1 MVTLYSLNESFE
13 VFKNVFCGN
22 IEIAG
27 LKVNIC
33 NHCHKRFFEK
43 RLSDYQHIVRLIHK
57 EEISPPKC
65 YDQSLRRVQ
74 PGKELRM
81 LTLICCM
88 ALIWAIWRVTF
99 VGIRLAWGI
108 TKILFSVIFLPVI
121 VIGLLLAGLAYIAL
135 PAVIIIGLIALF
147 TGKAAV

>member
-1 MVTLYSLNESFE
+1 
-13 VFKNVFCGN
+13 
-22 IEIAG
+22 
-27 LKVNIC
+27 
-33 NHCHKRFFEK
+33 
-43 RLSDYQHIVRLIHK
+43 
-57 EEISPPKC
+57 
-65 YDQSLRRVQ
+65 
-74 PGKELRM
+74 
-81 LTLICCM
+81 M

-147 TGKAAV
+147 TGKAAVCERYK